1 MFSLFGPL
9 WTPLDQ
15 SLPVMSGKAK
25 QKLTFNGDDKRK
37 FFSLDHL
44 ACHELKLF
52 FSLDDHALH
61 ELVGH
66 HEGSVLHHNLQKRAN
81 LIFVFSF

>member
-1 MFSLFGPL
+1 MLSLFGPL
-9 WTPLDQ
+9 GPLLDQ

-25 QKLTFNGDDKRK
+25 QKLTFNGDDKKK

-44 ACHELKLF
+44 ACHELKFF

>member
-9 WTPLDQ
+9 GPPLDQ

-25 QKLTFNGDDKRK
+25 HKLTFNGEEKKK
-37 FFSLDHL
+37 FFI
-44 ACHELKLF
+44 
-52 FSLDDHALH
+52 LDDHALH